1 MSSRTT
7 VAKAMHG
14 NVLLLARTL
23 VFRARGDRSTQSVA
37 ASVATSRVRG
47 SLPSFSTSSLH
58 TSAPLSSSSQSPASS
73 AATTTPLPIDRSSH
87 RSSPGRL
94 SRFMKGA
101 FWMSTSAAA
110 GAFTYAKV
118 QDMDPSSLGGFKTL
132 PIGNLQPTI
141 FGTEE
146 PDEPATSAAIAAG
159 DTATAVKEIKRSALL
174 ELEMQQLPA
183 VQEYKLKSKNG
194 EWKEANPYWF
204 LTSHTEKHHLTAG
217 TLRGENML
225 SVKPLKFDRKDK
237 KATVLFMHLGRSLCG
252 HDGIIHGGM
261 LGTILDEA
269 TGFIAL
275 PNLPLRIGFTAA
287 LNINYRKPVKADQFV
302 MVTAEFERLEGR
314 KGYTKAAIYDM
325 DGNILTEAT
334 ALYVSPKNAVS
345 MIINYVKNSLGF
357 KSS

>member
-1 MSSRTT
+1 MPDRTV
-7 VAKAMHG
+7 VAKTLQG
-14 NVLLLARTL
+14 SVLLLTQTL
-23 VFRARGDRSTQSVA
+23 SHTARGGRSARSAAVA
-37 ASVATSRVRG
+37 AAPRVRG
-47 SLPSFSTSSLH
+47 TLSSCWTSSLH
-58 TSAPLSSSSQSPASS
+58 TSAPLSSSSSSPAS
-73 AATTTPLPIDRSSH
+73 TPLSTDRSSH
-87 RSSPGRL
+87 QSSSSGRL
-94 SRFMKGA
+94 ARFAKGA

-132 PIGNLQPTI
+132 PVGNLQPTI
-141 FGTEE
+141 FGTDE
-146 PDEPATSAAIAAG
+146 PDELATSAAIAAG
-159 DTATAVKEIKRSALL
+159 DTATAVEEIQKSALL
-174 ELEMQQLPA
+174 ELEMEQLSA
-183 VQEYKLKSKNG
+183 VQEYKLKAKNG
-194 EWKEANPYWF
+194 DWKEANPYWF

-225 SVKPLKFDRKDK
+225 SVRPLKFDRKDK

-302 MVTAEFERLEGR
+302 MVVAEFERLEGR

-325 DGNILTEAT
+325 EGNVLTEAT

>member
-1 MSSRTT
+1 MPDRT
-7 VAKAMHG
+7 VAAMALQRS
-14 NVLLLARTL
+14 VLLLTQSLVRTARTGTS
-23 VFRARGDRSTQSVA
+23 ARSA
-37 ASVATSRVRG
+37 AAAAATRVRG
-47 SLPSFSTSSLH
+47 CLPSTSTSSLH
-58 TSAPLSSSSQSPASS
+58 TSAPLSASPSSPATPLSTDRSTHHSSSS
-73 AATTTPLPIDRSSH
+73 
-87 RSSPGRL
+87 GRL
-94 SRFMKGA
+94 ARFAKGA

-159 DTATAVKEIKRSALL
+159 DTALAVKEIRRSALL
-174 ELEMQQLPA
+174 EVEMEQLSA
-183 VQEYKLKSKNG
+183 VQEYKLKTKSG

-225 SVKPLKFDRKDK
+225 SVRPLKFDRKDK

-269 TGFIAL
+269 TGFVAL

-302 MVTAEFERLEGR
+302 MVTAEFERLDGR

-325 DGNILTEAT
+325 EGNILTEAT

>member
-1 MSSRTT
+1 MPDRT
-7 VAKAMHG
+7 VAAKTLQG
-14 NVLLLARTL
+14 SVLLLTQTL
-23 VFRARGDRSTQSVA
+23 AHTARGGRSARSAAVA
-37 ASVATSRVRG
+37 AAPRVRG
-47 SLPSFSTSSLH
+47 TLSSCWTSSLH
-58 TSAPLSSSSQSPASS
+58 TSAPLSTSSSSS
-73 AATTTPLPIDRSSH
+73 TSTPLSTDRSSH
-87 RSSPGRL
+87 QSSSSGRL
-94 SRFMKGA
+94 ARFAKGA

-132 PIGNLQPTI
+132 PVGNLQPTI
-141 FGTEE
+141 FGTDE

-159 DTATAVKEIKRSALL
+159 DTATAVEEIQRSALL
-174 ELEMQQLPA
+174 ELEMEQLSA
-183 VQEYKLKSKNG
+183 VQEYKLKAKNG
-194 EWKEANPYWF
+194 DWKEANPYWF

-225 SVKPLKFDRKDK
+225 SVRPLKFDRKDK

-302 MVTAEFERLEGR
+302 MVVAEFERLEGR

-325 DGNILTEAT
+325 EGNVLTEAT